1 MANEYRFFTTYFI
14 VAFVGLLLFPI
25 TGVGQRPR
33 QQRTIRPTNQP
44 QQLLERADFYL
55 RTDDTSDVAD
65 QLYKQ
70 IVDNYPTSSEAGYA
84 QYNRGSYWQRKFYIL
99 KAKTGVENTAA
110 LKEAEFQFY
119 NFLQKFRNSSNY
131 TGLIADAH
139 FYLALVYLQQGN
151 RDNAIGWLNLMNSD
165 VADRDSTVYVYKVV
179 WSPEALDLLDRNV
192 SSRYL
197 AQETKKLI
205 QRNLPFPKVVSG
217 VRSWCRKQ

>member
-1 MANEYRFFTTYFI
+1 MASEHKPSIYFI
-14 VAFVGLLLFPI
+14 AAFVALLLSGNVGMGQSRNKQKII
-25 TGVGQRPR
+25 TRG
-33 QQRTIRPTNQP
+33 TNQAR
-44 QQLLERADFYL
+44 QLLDRADFYL
-55 RTDDTSDVAD
+55 RTDDTSDIAD

-70 IVDNYPTSSEAGYA
+70 IVDSYPTSSEAGYA

-99 KAKTGVENTAA
+99 KAKTGKENNAA
-110 LKEAEFQFY
+110 LKEAEAQFY
-119 NFLQKFRNSSNY
+119 NFLQKFKNSSSH

-151 RDNAIGWLNLMNSD
+151 RDNAVGWLNLMNGD

-179 WSPEALDLLDRNV
+179 WSPDALDQLDRNV

-205 QRNLPFPKVVSG
+205 QKNPSFDKVVSG
-217 VRSWCRKQ
+217 VKSWCRKQ